1 MGSHL
6 KVESRKNYI
15 MKADIVKWN
24 EMAAPVSQDQEK
36 KVIIDKK
43 SRNRIYIHLN
53 LAKICLE
60 GFLTNMRQIISLKTN
75 E

>member
-1 MGSHL
+1 
-6 KVESRKNYI
+6 

-24 EMAAPVSQDQEK
+24 EMAAPVSLDQEK

-43 SRNRIYIHLN
+43 SRNRIYIDLN
-53 LAKICLE
+53 LAIICLE